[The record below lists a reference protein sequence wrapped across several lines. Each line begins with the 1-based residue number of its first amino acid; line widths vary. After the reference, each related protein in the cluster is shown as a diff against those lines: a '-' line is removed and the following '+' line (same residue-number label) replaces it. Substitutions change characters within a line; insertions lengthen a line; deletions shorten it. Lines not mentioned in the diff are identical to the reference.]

1 MIVGV
6 VRICIHFP
14 GAGSLKAKRKILL
27 SLKDKIKS
35 KFNVSVAE
43 LEDNDL
49 WQKGVLG
56 VAILSNDKTY
66 ANTVLSKVMDL
77 VNSRPEI
84 VVTDI
89 QLEWM

>member
-6 VRICIHFP
+6 VRFELHLP
-14 GAGSLKAKRKILL
+14 GVSSLKDKRKILL
-27 SLKDKIKS
+27 SVKDRINN

-49 WQKGVLG
+49 WQKSVIGIAV
-56 VAILSNDKTY
+56 ISNDKTH
-66 ANTVLSKVMDL
+66 ANAVLSKVIDL
-77 VNSRPEI
+77 MENRPEV

-89 QLEWM
+89 QMDWL

>member
-6 VRICIHFP
+6 VRI
-14 GAGSLKAKRKILL
+14 SLHIPASG
-27 SLKDKIKS
+27 SLKDKRKIISSLKDRIRN

-49 WQKGVLG
+49 WQLSVLG
-56 VAILSNDKTY
+56 VALISNDKAF
-66 ANTVLSKVMDL
+66 ANAVLSKVMDL

-84 VVTDI
+84 VVTEL
-89 QLEWM
+89 QMEWL

>member
-14 GAGSLKAKRKILL
+14 AAGSLKAKRKILS
-27 SLKDKIKS
+27 SLKDRIRN

-49 WQKGVLG
+49 WQKSVLG
-56 VAILSNDKTY
+56 AAILTNDKSY
-66 ANTVLSKVMDL
+66 ANAVLSKVMDL

-84 VVTDI
+84 VVTEI
-89 QLEWM
+89 QMEWL